1 MRAMLAASR
10 RLWGRPADAELPAL
24 EHRIQLLEER
34 EAVQT
39 DGLLVGLVGGTNVG
53 KSTLINALAGQEI
66 APTSARAS
74 FSLRPAVYV
83 HQHREAM
90 ARTRLAGLLQP
101 DDRFLVHAVDALER
115 LILVDSPD
123 FDGINETNREVF
135 RQVLARLD
143 IALCVVTTQKYDSLK
158 LYEILGQEMGYRRI
172 AFVFNRIDEG
182 FPFTSAIRD
191 DLLNKIA
198 PFSLRPPQGDT
209 LPVFAIS
216 ALNQYLQRT
225 GQTAGPAGDFPALLS
240 LLQERLSARVVREI
254 NEEHFR
260 LALEE
265 TRTALWKAGEWEKAR
280 RTVDAMLQIT
290 FDSLNHL
297 YKSLRDLA
305 ADSQAFLDQEYRF
318 RQASRLAS
326 GFDGPF
332 GGYLRLWMAFRG
344 LVEGLPTGESSFLPA
359 CQDFLRR
366 IEPTLGSEAQLIAR
380 RLADEA
386 DRAGFLAQAQRRL
399 PLTDRPSIPHPG
411 DLAVFLRQQMGE
423 QRIRWWENL
432 ALNLIPTA
440 IILLLARYFIVCLV
454 EARDPAAGMFLG
466 GFLIFWLICQF
477 QAIFWYARRRQEA
490 CPSVDLLARRIVD
503 ELRTRLASPL
513 QAWRD
518 DIVAAEKTYS
528 LPSSSV
534 SPAETEAERKDR

>member
-1 MRAMLAASR
+1 MNPSQQMRDMLETSR
-10 RLWGRPADAELPAL
+10 RLWGRPSDADLPAL
-24 EHRIQLLEER
+24 EHRLQLLAER
-34 EAVQT
+34 EATQT

-74 FSLRPAVYV
+74 YSLRPAVYV
-83 HQHREAM
+83 HRNREAM

-101 DDRFLVHAVDALER
+101 EDRFLVHAVEPLER

-123 FDGINETNREVF
+123 FDGINEENRDVF

-143 IALCVVTTQKYDSLK
+143 LALCVVTTQKYDSLK
-158 LYEILGQEMGYRRI
+158 LYEILGREMGYRRI

-182 FPFTSAIRD
+182 FPFTPVIRE
-191 DLLNKIA
+191 DLLSKIA

-216 ALNQYLQRT
+216 ALNYYLQRC
-225 GQTAGPAGDFPALLS
+225 GQTAGPAGDVPALLS

-265 TRTALWKAGEWEKAR
+265 TRAALWKAGEWEKAR
-280 RTVDAMLQIT
+280 RTIENMLQMAIEGLT
-290 FDSLNHL
+290 HL
-297 YKSLRDLA
+297 YNSLKTSA
-305 ADSQAFLDQEYRF
+305 VESQALLDSEYRF
-318 RQASRLAS
+318 RHASRLAS

-344 LVEGLPTGESSFLPA
+344 LLEGLPAGESSFLPA

-366 IEPTLGSEAQLIAR
+366 AEPTLLSESLLISR

-386 DRAGFLAQAQRRL
+386 DRCGFLAQAQRRIPLAEKTL
-399 PLTDRPSIPHPG
+399 PPHPG
-411 DLAVFLRQQMGE
+411 DLAVFLRQQMAE
-423 QRIRWWENL
+423 QKIAWWENL
-432 ALNLIPTA
+432 ALNLIPTT
-440 IILLLARYFIVCLV
+440 IILLLARYFVVCLV
-454 EARDPAAGMFLG
+454 EVRDPAAGMFLG
-466 GFLIFWLICQF
+466 GFLIFWLVCQF
-477 QAIFWYARRRQEA
+477 QAIFWY
-490 CPSVDLLARRIVD
+490 
-503 ELRTRLASPL
+503 
-513 QAWRD
+513 
-518 DIVAAEKTYS
+518 
-528 LPSSSV
+528 
-534 SPAETEAERKDR
+534 